1 MRIRVP
7 RRMLVLACGM
17 MLSTAAWAQ
26 VKVGIIDMREAVNG
40 TAEVKKAVAA
50 LEARFKPRQ
59 AEAEKISKEMQ
70 EIQGKL
76 QSLQG
81 KLTQQGEADLV
92 SQGQRKEREL
102 RRIQEDLEG
111 DLQREQQ
118 EIGGPALTRMR
129 AVAQKLAE
137 AQGLDMIVD
146 VNQTIYFKPA
156 LDVTKA
162 AIAAYDKA
170 HPAQ

>member
-1 MRIRVP
+1 MRILP
-7 RRMLVLACGM
+7 RRLFVLACGLL
-17 MLSTAAWAQ
+17 LSTAAWAQ
-26 VKVGIIDMREAVNG
+26 MKVGVVDMREAVNG

-59 AEAEKISKEMQ
+59 AEAEKLQKDIA

-81 KLTQQGEADLV
+81 KLNQQGEAELV
-92 SQGQRKEREL
+92 GQGQRKEREL
-102 RRIQEDLEG
+102 RRITEDLDG

-118 EIGGPALTRMR
+118 EIGGMALGRMR
-129 AVAQKLAE
+129 AVVQKIAE
-137 AQGLDMIVD
+137 AQGLDVVVD
-146 VNQTIYFKPA
+146 VSQTLYFKPV
-156 LDVTKA
+156 LSLTKA
-162 AIAAYDKA
+162 AIEAYDKA

>member
-1 MRIRVP
+1 MKIRVSH
-7 RRMLVLACGM
+7 RVFFLAASLL
-17 MLSTAAWAQ
+17 LSTAAWAQ
-26 VKVGIIDMREAVNG
+26 SKVAIIDMREAVNG

-50 LEARFKPRQ
+50 MEAKYKPRQ
-59 AEAEKISKEMQ
+59 SEAEKIQKEMQ

-92 SQGQRKEREL
+92 AQGQRREREL

-118 EIGGPALTRMR
+118 EIGGRALERMR
-129 AVAQKLAE
+129 AVVKKLAE
-137 AQGLDMIVD
+137 DQGLDVVVD

-156 LDVTKA
+156 LEVTKA
-162 AIAAYDKA
+162 AIAAYDKT